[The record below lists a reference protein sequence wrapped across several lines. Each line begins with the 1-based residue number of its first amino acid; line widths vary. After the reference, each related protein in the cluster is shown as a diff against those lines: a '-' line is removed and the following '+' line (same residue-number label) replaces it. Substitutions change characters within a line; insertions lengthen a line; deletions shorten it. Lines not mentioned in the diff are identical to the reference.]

1 MDIHKIG
8 GGINFTVKHTR
19 EASEDALLKSLLK
32 RMRRMLRAGC
42 TLMEAKSGYGLC
54 FAQELKMLR
63 VLQRAHELQPIDVV
77 LNFCGAHSVP
87 QGEDAEAYAQDI
99 IEVQLPE
106 LQAMRERKELD
117 VALVD
122 VFCEKGVFSTP
133 VSQRILDKAHACGF
147 KTNFHGDELNYTA
160 SAEMGAEVGALAIS
174 HLEHVSEKGIELM
187 AEKKVVAV
195 LLPSTAYVLRIAPP
209 PARALIDGGVPVAL
223 GTDFNPNAHC
233 MSLPFIMNLACVTM
247 KMTMNEALVAATL
260 NAAASVDKADDYGS
274 LETGKWGDFLV
285 LDAERWEHLIYELV
299 DPPIAQVYKR
309 GKLVF
314 ENKENY

>member
-1 MDIHKIG
+1 
-8 GGINFTVKHTR
+8 
-19 EASEDALLKSLLK
+19 
-32 RMRRMLRAGC
+32 
-42 TLMEAKSGYGLC
+42 
-54 FAQELKMLR
+54 
-63 VLQRAHELQPIDVV
+63 
-77 LNFCGAHSVP
+77 
-87 QGEDAEAYAQDI
+87 
-99 IEVQLPE
+99 
-106 LQAMRERKELD
+106 
-117 VALVD
+117 
-122 VFCEKGVFSTP
+122 
-133 VSQRILDKAHACGF
+133 
-147 KTNFHGDELNYTA
+147 
-160 SAEMGAEVGALAIS
+160 
-174 HLEHVSEKGIELM
+174 
-187 AEKKVVAV
+187 VAV

-274 LETGKWGDFLV
+274 LEIGKWGDFLV